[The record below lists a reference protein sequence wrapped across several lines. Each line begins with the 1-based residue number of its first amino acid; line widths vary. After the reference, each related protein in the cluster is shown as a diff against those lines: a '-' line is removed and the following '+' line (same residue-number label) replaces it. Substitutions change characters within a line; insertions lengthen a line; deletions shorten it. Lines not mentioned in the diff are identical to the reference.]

1 MRTGLRELGVLEL
14 LRGQH
19 DLPSAPLLAI
29 SMRSAVSADWIAP
42 STAWATSGLERNR
55 STASG
60 EIGADLVV
68 ALVAVLGVD
77 PPAGTKMA
85 CEVVHIWPEYSDSVK
100 ARLPS
105 IAL

>member
-1 MRTGLRELGVLEL
+1 M
-14 LRGQH
+14 
-19 DLPSAPLLAI
+19 
-29 SMRSAVSADWIAP
+29 
-42 STAWATSGLERNR
+42 
-55 STASG
+55 
-60 EIGADLVV
+60 
-68 ALVAVLGVD
+68 